1 VTPGR
6 ALDLVFDP
14 TPLAISRL
22 AADAPEPAWAHA
34 RGRFVTVT
42 RTPHEL
48 SITCEARL
56 VPADVHS
63 EGPFVSFRVR
73 GALDFGQVG
82 VIAAL
87 AGPLAEAGIPIF
99 VVATFDTDYVLVP
112 LARHS
117 EARTALAAAG
127 HRVETSAGC

>member
-1 VTPGR
+1 MS
-6 ALDLVFDP
+6 DLVFDP
-14 TPLAISRL
+14 TPLAVSRL
-22 AADAPEPAWAHA
+22 PADAPEPAWAHA
-34 RGRFVTVT
+34 PGRFVTVT
-42 RTPHEL
+42 RTADEL

-56 VPADVHS
+56 VPAGVRS

-82 VIAAL
+82 VIAGL
-87 AGPLAEAGIPIF
+87 AGPLAAAGIPIF

-112 LARHS
+112 VAHATAAR
-117 EARTALAAAG
+117 AALEAAG